1 MHARAHNSQKKG
13 TVIYFN
19 NCACFLLLRART
31 CTDHQEKKDLVDM
44 YTDNLSFKFHE
55 DPFIGSREIAETKS
69 SMHISHF

>member
-1 MHARAHNSQKKG
+1 MHARASHSQKSTQLFISI
-13 TVIYFN
+13 TVPVLGYDVRV
-19 NCACFLLLRART
+19 RARIILKI
-31 CTDHQEKKDLVDM
+31 DMLVDT

>member
-1 MHARAHNSQKKG
+1 MK
-13 TVIYFN
+13 I
-19 NCACFLLLRART
+19 
-31 CTDHQEKKDLVDM
+31 EMLVDM